1 MDDSLCGAQAQYFSN
16 AFSNAGDY
24 VRLRLDVREMKA
36 RYSKRLWSSANVS
49 KLKQAA
55 WHVRTKTL
63 PNKQN
68 IYRGTGIFNNFE
80 DYLVCPDGRLSASRT
95 SFSGTGTSHFN
106 WTKESSGMKSTL
118 RTNKS

>member
-55 WHVRTKTL
+55 WHA
-63 PNKQN
+63 
-68 IYRGTGIFNNFE
+68 RGRGFE
-80 DYLVCPDGRLSASRT
+80 SPYLHKVSPLAGHRNLA
-95 SFSGTGTSHFN
+95 G
-106 WTKESSGMKSTL
+106 
-118 RTNKS
+118 